1 MVMAYPSVRD
11 MSLEGNDIGRVL
23 EISHGARDGDSELS
37 LPLELGG
44 GTIVPGA
51 RQMFIPA

>member
-44 GTIVPGA
+44 GTIVPGG

>member
-11 MSLEGNDIGRVL
+11 MSLEGNDIERVL
-23 EISHGARDGDSELS
+23 EISHGARVGDSELS

-44 GTIVPGA
+44 GMIVA
-51 RQMFIPA
+51 CTRQMFIPA